1 MDGLGGDTV
10 LQSKAAII
18 TPASRPDTDVE
29 YTFVQMFPNEQATLT
44 YKMNCGNISAGVPVF
59 ALMRNMVPD
68 VKDGL
73 ITIRVYSTNSKSMM
87 YMTVDVLNG
96 EARVD
101 GDCHIGGVPGTG
113 SEVLID
119 FRDLGGAA

>member
-1 MDGLGGDTV
+1 
-10 LQSKAAII
+10 
-18 TPASRPDTDVE
+18 
-29 YTFVQMFPNEQATLT
+29 
-44 YKMNCGNISAGVPVF
+44 MNGGNISEAPFPVF

-87 YMTVDVLNG
+87 YITRRRSQWRG
-96 EARVD
+96 TVD